1 MKRQKTEHGMRN
13 MRTRCL
19 FYDLAERE
27 TAPRD
32 CAFGERLTPWQR
44 GRRFRGG
51 FFFPK
56 ELPRPALKNGRS
68 ASPFAFATPLF
79 WQKDKNKNI
88 LILKREEKSRKFPY
102 FY

>member
-1 MKRQKTEHGMRN
+1 

-19 FYDLAERE
+19 FCYDLAERE

-32 CAFGERLTPWQR
+32 CTFGARLTPWRR
-44 GRRFRGG
+44 GRNFRGN

-56 ELPRPALKNGRS
+56 ELPRPAPESGRS

-79 WQKDKNKNI
+79 GKKIRIRTI